1 MKFKL
6 LVLLAKKLLGV
17 KLSDEPRADMYLPLW
32 LLAMGLVLCTGALGV
47 IIFSVISF
55 RWLWC
60 GLGALAMLIGILAI
74 LCWKNQTVVVI
85 SEEEFVYTTF
95 LGNKKT
101 YRFDRIKR
109 LVKHNDSMTLYV
121 GDGKVHMESS
131 ALVTKRFSA
140 KINEALQ
147 NIR

>member
-32 LLAMGLVLCTGALGV
+32 LFAMGLVLCIGALGV
-47 IIFSVISF
+47 IVYSVITLK
-55 RWLWC
+55 WLWC
-60 GLGALAMLIGILAI
+60 GLAALALGLGILAMV
-74 LCWKNQTVVVI
+74 CWKNQTVTVI
-85 SEEEFVYTTF
+85 SEEEFVYSTF

-101 YRFDRIKR
+101 YRFDQIKK

-121 GDGKVHMESS
+121 GDGKVHIESS
-131 ALVTKRFSA
+131 ALITKRLSA

-147 NIR
+147 NIK